1 VSFEFNYELLVGL
14 LLLTT
19 AAWAVAARD
28 GYSAAVG
35 FVSYGLLLAI
45 AWMQLA
51 AVDVAL
57 TEVAIGSGLTGLL
70 LLGAAARL
78 RSAEARVTTR
88 PGAPMRAVAALACT
102 GISIALAATVLSLP
116 AEAPS
121 LAPAALVALPATGLG
136 NPVNGVLMAF
146 RAFDTLLEKV
156 VLVLS
161 LVGVWSFASDYGW
174 SGRPQLLHPF
184 ADDGVLRFLARTL
197 PPLGLLLGLHLMW
210 NGADEPGGAF
220 QGATVLAAMWLLVL
234 MAGLGE
240 APRVRE
246 RWLRVAAISGPA
258 TFLAVGLAGICIAG
272 AFLAYPEPH
281 AKTLIL
287 LVEVPMMLTIALVLA
302 LLVAGPPERT
312 PGR

>member
-1 VSFEFNYELLVGL
+1 VSLELNYELLVGVL
-14 LLLTT
+14 VLT
-19 AAWAVAARD
+19 AATWSVAARD
-28 GYSAAVG
+28 SYSATVG

-45 AWMQLA
+45 VWMQLQ

-78 RSAEARVTTR
+78 RSAEARVVAR
-88 PGAPMRAVAALACT
+88 PSAALRVAAALACA
-102 GISIALAATVLSLP
+102 GLSVALAATVLSLP
-116 AEAPS
+116 RPAPS
-121 LAPAALVALPATGLG
+121 LAADVVAALPATGLG
-136 NPVNGVLMAF
+136 NPVNGVLMSF

-161 LVGVWSFASDYGW
+161 LVGVWSLAPDLGW
-174 SGRPQLLHPF
+174 TGRPRLLHPF

-240 APRVRE
+240 APQVRA
-246 RWLRVAAISGPA
+246 RWLRVAAVAGPA
-258 TFLAVGLAGICIAG
+258 TFLAVGLAGMGIAG
-272 AFLAYPEPH
+272 AFLAYPQAH

-287 LVEVPMMLTIALVLA
+287 FVEVPMMLTIALVLA
-302 LLVAGPPERT
+302 LLVAGPPEST

>member
-1 VSFEFNYELLVGL
+1 MSFELNYELLVGL
-14 LLLTT
+14 LVLTT
-19 AAWAVAARD
+19 AAWSVAARD
-28 GYSAAVG
+28 SYSATVG

-45 AWMQLA
+45 VWMQLQ

-78 RSAEARVTTR
+78 RATERRIVARPSIALRTL
-88 PGAPMRAVAALACT
+88 AALACA
-102 GISIALAATVLSLP
+102 GISVALAATVLSLP
-116 AEAPS
+116 QPAPS
-121 LAPAALVALPATGLG
+121 LAAEALAALPATGLG

-161 LVGVWSFASDYGW
+161 LVGVWSLAPDLGW
-174 SGRPQLLHPF
+174 AGRPRLLHPF

-234 MAGLGE
+234 MAGLAE
-240 APRVRE
+240 APQVRA
-246 RWLRVAAISGPA
+246 RWLRVAAVAGPA
-258 TFLAVGLAGICIAG
+258 TFLAVGLAGMGIAG
-272 AFLAYPEPH
+272 AFLAYPESH
-281 AKTLIL
+281 AKALIL
-287 LVEVPMMLTIALVLA
+287 FVEVPMMLTIALVLA

-312 PGR
+312 EGP

>member
-1 VSFEFNYELLVGL
+1 MSLELNYELLVAL
-14 LLLTT
+14 LVLTT
-19 AAWAVAARD
+19 AGWSVAARD
-28 GYSAAVG
+28 SYSATVG

-45 AWMQLA
+45 VWMQLQ

-78 RSAEARVTTR
+78 RGAEARVVAR
-88 PGAPMRAVAALACT
+88 PSVSLRIAAALACAVL
-102 GISIALAATVLSLP
+102 SVALAVTVLSLP
-116 AEAPS
+116 EAAPS
-121 LAPAALVALPATGLG
+121 LAAEAVAALPATGLG
-136 NPVNGVLMAF
+136 NPVNGVLMAY

-161 LVGVWSFASDYGW
+161 LVGVWSLAPDAGW
-174 SGRPQLLHPF
+174 AGRPRLVHPF
-184 ADDGVLRFLARTL
+184 ADDGVLPFLARTL
-197 PPLGLLLGLHLMW
+197 PPLGLLLGVHLMW

-240 APRVRE
+240 APQVSA
-246 RWLRVAAISGPA
+246 RWARAAAVAGPA
-258 TFLAVGLAGICIAG
+258 TFLAVGLAGMGVAG

-281 AKTLIL
+281 AKALIL

-302 LLVAGPPERT
+302 LLVAGPPESV